1 MASISRLDR
10 QSKLRTLLS
19 KSSPRRP
26 LLTHLTADNSWL
38 LSIPIPVSSSKTLDN
53 AFYHIIIDPWLT
65 SPIVVATWILS
76 LHHVLEPT
84 FGSIADVETYIA
96 DIEAAASK
104 SETLTGKL
112 DAVLVSHRAPDHTN
126 IITLLSIDPTVPVF
140 TSRNAFSTVK
150 DLKHFDNVFQIPDFG
165 EDGIFDWRVRPE
177 PEYPLPPWL
186 GFSRLG
192 KGEKPLEL
200 HFGIMLTFSRD
211 NDEKTEC
218 IIHSPHG
225 ILDKDMKVFETAKSD
240 FNTLAILHTTK
251 SSTTLGFEAFRANLG
266 VNHALKF
273 VRELSPR
280 HWISTHDEMLRM
292 TGVMALLQVDKA
304 GSVDEALE
312 LEKAEDEKE
321 GRQGKREKPN
331 FVDVVNGDI
340 FLLD

>member
-19 KSSPRRP
+19 KSTPRRP
-26 LLTHLTADNSWL
+26 LLTHLNADNSWL
-38 LSIPIPVSSSKTLDN
+38 LSVPIPISASKTLDN

-65 SPIVVATWILS
+65 SPIVVATWILTI
-76 LHHVLEPT
+76 HHVSEPA
-84 FGSIADVETYIA
+84 FGSIADVETYVA
-96 DIEAAASK
+96 DIEAAASN
-104 SETLTGKL
+104 SETSNGKL

-126 IITLLSIDPTVPVF
+126 MITLLSINPTVPVF
-140 TSRNAFSTVK
+140 TSPNAFSTVK
-150 DLKHFDNVFQIPDFG
+150 ELKHFHNVFQIPDFG
-165 EDGIFDWRVRPE
+165 KDGIFDWRFRPE

-192 KGEKPLEL
+192 EGEKPFEL
-200 HFGIMLTFSRD
+200 HFGIMLTYSRD
-211 NDEKTEC
+211 NDETTEC
-218 IIHSPHG
+218 IILSPHG

-240 FNTLAILHTTK
+240 FNTLAMLHTTK
-251 SSTTLGFEAFRANLG
+251 TSGTLGVEALRVNLG
-266 VNHALKF
+266 ANHGLRL

-280 HWISTHDEMLRM
+280 YWISTHDEPHRI
-292 TGVMALLQVDKA
+292 TGVMALVQVDKA

-321 GRQGKREKPN
+321 AKEGKREKPN